1 VSAQPDVLVI
11 GAGPAGVFAALRA
24 ADLGARTVLVSD
36 GDFGG
41 MAANDGPAPVRTLAQ
56 AARLMGEARR
66 LPRYGVEVGEPRLD
80 YRRLMARVA
89 EVVEA
94 VRESSALRPQLEA
107 AGVEIVEGAGAAR
120 FVDAHTVETPN
131 RGPVRAEKI
140 ILCVGG
146 VPRRLPIPGFELT
159 VTHSDA
165 WGLASVPPSM
175 LVIGSGATGAQVASV
190 FNAFGSRVVLFEAG
204 PRILA
209 TEEPE
214 VSAAVADGFRRH
226 GIEIREGCGAI
237 AAIEK
242 TEAGY
247 AMRYGQ
253 DGEQL
258 SAEASLVVAAVGWQ
272 AATARLNLAAAKVD
286 ANERG
291 FVKVDRCQRTSAAHV
306 WAAGDV
312 TGQMMLAPQAM
323 QAGFAA
329 ATNAVTGTGGVYRE
343 AVSPTGSF
351 TDPEYAQV
359 GLGEAAARRGHQVE
373 VALVGYETATRPLID
388 GCEDGCCKL
397 IVDRASHRILGCH
410 IVGDRAVDVVQ
421 IAAVAMA
428 AGMPVDDL
436 ARLPLSFPTYAGVL
450 ARAAAVSARRLNL
463 GADGARAIPAEL
475 R

>member
-1 VSAQPDVLVI
+1 VSAQADVLVI

-36 GDFGG
+36 GEFGG
-41 MAANDGPAPVRTLAQ
+41 MAANDGPTPVRTLAQ
-56 AARLMGEARR
+56 AARLMREARR

-80 YRRLMARVA
+80 YGRLMARVA
-89 EVVEA
+89 EVVSE
-94 VRESSALRPQLEA
+94 VRASSALRPQVEA
-107 AGVEIVEGAGAAR
+107 AGVDIWEGAGPAR
-120 FVDAHTVETPN
+120 FVDAHTAETLH
-131 RGPVRAEKI
+131 RGPVRADKI

-146 VPRRLPIPGFELT
+146 VSRRLPVPGFELAA
-159 VTHSDA
+159 THSDA
-165 WGLASVPPSM
+165 WGLAAVPPSM

-190 FNAFGSRVVLFEAG
+190 FNAFGARVALFEAG

-214 VSAAVADGFRRH
+214 VSAAVAAGFRRR
-226 GIEIREGCGAI
+226 GIEIFEGFGAI

-242 TEAGY
+242 TKAGY

-253 DGEQL
+253 DGEKRC
-258 SAEASLVVAAVGWQ
+258 AEASLIVAAVGWQ
-272 AATARLNLAAAKVD
+272 AATAQLNLAAAKVETD
-286 ANERG
+286 ERG
-291 FVKVDRCQRTSAAHV
+291 FVKVDRCQRTSAAHI

-312 TGQMMLAPQAM
+312 TRQRMLAPQAM

-329 ATNAVTGTGGVYRE
+329 ATNAVTGSGSAPRE
-343 AVSPTGSF
+343 AVSPVGSF

-359 GLGEAAARRGHQVE
+359 GLGEAAARRRHDIE

-428 AGMPVDDL
+428 GGMAVDDL
-436 ARLPLSFPTYAGVL
+436 ARLPLSYPTYAGVL
-450 ARAAAVSARRLNL
+450 ARAAAVAARRLNL
-463 GADGARAIPAEL
+463 GADGAAAVPAEL